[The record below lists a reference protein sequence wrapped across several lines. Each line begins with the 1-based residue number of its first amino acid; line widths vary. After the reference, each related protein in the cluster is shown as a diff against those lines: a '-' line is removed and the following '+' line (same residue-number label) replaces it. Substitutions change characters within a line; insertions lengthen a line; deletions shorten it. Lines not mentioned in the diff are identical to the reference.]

1 MKKTTKKPDD
11 LLKRMMTSATRSKP
25 IKRSANQVI
34 TGKKIRYTMDMDEV
48 QHKFLKQFA
57 LDASTDSS
65 VVVRALLSQLER
77 DSGLAN
83 KVKAELVR

>member
-1 MKKTTKKPDD
+1 MAAKKKDNT
-11 LLKRMMTSATRSKP
+11 LVERMMASAKRTKP
-25 IKRSANQVI
+25 IKRTASQVI

-57 LDASTDSS
+57 LDADTDST
-65 VVVRALLSQLER
+65 VIMRALLSQLER
-77 DSGLAN
+77 DTGLAN